1 MKALFR
7 PAMALMNRLKY
18 PHKFALISLLFAFPL
33 ALVLYFLV
41 SQINTGIIGKYLSSL
56 GKLDDIV
63 APKER
68 FEAQL

>member
-1 MKALFR
+1 MKIIEQ
-7 PAMALMNRLKY
+7 LKLY
-18 PHKFALISLLFAFPL
+18 ILTMQLL
-33 ALVLYFLV
+33 
-41 SQINTGIIGKYLSSL
+41 IIGKYLSSL